1 VYEKSNPSAKQENTS
16 IYTYV
21 FSYEA
26 KSIYVLTGSPLH
38 EFFFYHGAKEDYSE
52 RSNMKEVFKSVSFYL
67 KKTRINSSYCAATLT
82 SLNIYLEGENID
94 IVIRT

>member
-1 VYEKSNPSAKQENTS
+1 
-16 IYTYV
+16 
-21 FSYEA
+21 
-26 KSIYVLTGSPLH
+26 
-38 EFFFYHGAKEDYSE
+38 
-52 RSNMKEVFKSVSFYL
+52 MKEVFKSVSFYL